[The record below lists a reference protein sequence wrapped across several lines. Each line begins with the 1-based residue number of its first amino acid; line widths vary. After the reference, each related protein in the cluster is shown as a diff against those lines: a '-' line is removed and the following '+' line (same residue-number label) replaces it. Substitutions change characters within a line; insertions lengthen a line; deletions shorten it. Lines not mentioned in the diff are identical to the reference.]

1 MNEIDG
7 LESLEL
13 VINYKANNMDRK
25 ILGTL
30 KTGEKVYV
38 EPVYV
43 AKENFRKTLYGI
55 VDEDGNFVKDEKG
68 LLKTIC
74 HDEFLNLVFMKDSDN
89 IVDAVKAIDELC
101 NI

>member
-1 MNEIDG
+1 MKG
-7 LESLEL
+7 
-13 VINYKANNMDRK
+13 MK
-25 ILGTL
+25 ILGEL

-43 AKENFRKTLYGI
+43 AKENFKKTLYGI
-55 VDEDGNFVKDEKG
+55 VGEDGNFVKDEKG

-89 IVDAVKAIDELC
+89 IVDDVKVIDELC